1 MDLDNQKKDTQ
12 TPTTVD
18 SVIDNDAPKSTTLN
32 NTLDFGVGSQ
42 EITDQVAEKIKH
54 GTNILIALSK
64 DPNLDE
70 ISAAIALAII
80 LDQQKKHVTAI
91 YSGKTPNA
99 LEFLK
104 PEETFQKDTSSLQDF
119 IIALNK
125 SKADHLTYQIDGDYV
140 KIFITP
146 YKRQVTKEDLEYS
159 YGDYNVDLVIVFNVN
174 AGSEIDSAL
183 SEYGRIMHDATAINI
198 TSGVPGH
205 FADLEWSDPS
215 KSSVC
220 EMVYDLINVLDIDS
234 ISQEVATALLTG
246 ILSATERFA
255 NNRTKPTTMAVA
267 SKLMEAGAD
276 QQLISSNILKPEPSS
291 AEVSVNNQNQTLNTT
306 SYYNTQNTDNL
317 NSSQDLDTGER
328 ELEQLVNQNMNNTQ
342 ATPNQVTDQ
351 AGPFNTLT
359 PDSSNPASFTAPA
372 TNVMDDLARATDD
385 LMNNHQKLQS
395 QTAQQQTYQPASSQP
410 YSPANQS
417 QPNNQ
422 AVQADQFNYQP
433 TQNYQA
439 PQAQN
444 YPPEQPLSSPAQSL
458 PNPSA
463 QSVEA
468 PQPNS
473 AQQSSLDSSIQSPQ
487 TMPNNYQ
494 TVFQPDQP
502 QPQPSNNQFQAP
514 VPQQSANQY
523 QTQQFNQFSPQSAQS
538 FTTQN
543 QFQTNFPLANQ
554 PQPNNQSV
562 QANQFN
568 YQPTQNYQVPQAQNN
583 PSEQS
588 SPLSSQSF
596 SNPSDQ
602 LSSPSAQPSF
612 NVSSQAIPNSSS
624 QPLSS
629 PSAQSI
635 EASQSNLVQQSS
647 FREQTQPTSNSEVF
661 GHTIAEPVAE
671 PEQDMSRLMDEALAE
686 PSPIQ
691 NPVGYQS
698 MINQS
703 NYINQSLAQNNP
715 SPEKLNYPL
724 AVGQQPIVDYVPGQN
739 LATIS
744 APAIPSVQQNPN
756 YPNPEYTNTVPNYQ
770 APTMPVLPNNPSQM
784 PPAPSPIIPP
794 STQSVSNMQSN
805 PATPNPTMNQQTS
818 PSPMQATNFTESYP
832 VDTQNA
838 PAPQQVVPSTQPM
851 PAQDFIQTIPPATST
866 PIPDYLRPESFLPPA
881 PNPVV
886 LDQSAPLIS
895 PPVTPDPISLFP
907 PQAPLTSPQPEQP
920 QQTSSQSQPSNN
932 QFQAPVLQQPVN
944 QPQAQPLDQTS
955 APTQPSPSYP
965 AQDSSQPLS
974 QTQVSPQPAPVN
986 PVQTDPSAF
995 HIPGSY

>member
-18 SVIDNDAPKSTTLN
+18 SVTDNDASKSTTLN
-32 NTLDFGVGSQ
+32 NTLDFGVDSQ

-276 QQLISSNILKPEPSS
+276 QQLISSNILKPEPSP
-291 AEVSVNNQNQTLNTT
+291 AEASVNNQNQTLNTT
-306 SYYNTQNTDNL
+306 SSYNTQNTDNL

-359 PDSSNPASFTAPA
+359 PDSSNPASFTAPT

-395 QTAQQQTYQPASSQP
+395 QIAQQQTYQPASSQP
-410 YSPANQS
+410 YSPANQP

-422 AVQADQFNYQP
+422 SVQANQFDYQP

-439 PQAQN
+439 PQA
-444 YPPEQPLSSPAQSL
+444 
-458 PNPSA
+458 
-463 QSVEA
+463 
-468 PQPNS
+468 
-473 AQQSSLDSSIQSPQ
+473 
-487 TMPNNYQ
+487 
-494 TVFQPDQP
+494 
-502 QPQPSNNQFQAP
+502 P
-514 VPQQSANQY
+514 VPQQSVDQY
-523 QTQQFNQFSPQSAQS
+523 QTQQFNQFSPQSVQS
-538 FTTQN
+538 FTAQN
-543 QFQTNFPLANQ
+543 QFQTNFSPANQ

-568 YQPTQNYQVPQAQNN
+568 YQPTQNYQVPQAQNY
-583 PSEQS
+583 PPEQS
-588 SPLSSQSF
+588 SPLSSQPF

-602 LSSPSAQPSF
+602 LSSPSAQPSS
-612 NVSSQAIPNSSS
+612 NVSSQAIPNSSP
-624 QPLSS
+624 QPFSNL
-629 PSAQSI
+629 SAQSI
-635 EASQSNLVQQSS
+635 EASQSNPVQQSS
-647 FREQTQPTSNSEVF
+647 FREQTQPTSNPEVF

-703 NYINQSLAQNNP
+703 NYINQSLAQNNS

-739 LATIS
+739 IATIS
-744 APAIPSVQQNPN
+744 APTIPPVQQNPN

-784 PPAPSPIIPP
+784 PPASLPIVPP
-794 STQSVSNMQSN
+794 STQSVPNMQSN
-805 PATPNPTMNQQTS
+805 PATPNSTMNQQTS
-818 PSPMQATNFTESYP
+818 PSPMQAINFTESYP

-838 PAPQQVVPSTQPM
+838 PAPQQAVPTTQTM
-851 PAQDFIQTIPPATST
+851 PAQDFIQTTPPATST

-895 PPVTPDPISLFP
+895 PLVTPDSISLFP
-907 PQAPLTSPQPEQP
+907 PQAPLTSPQPEQS
-920 QQTSSQSQPSNN
+920 QQTSSQPQPSNN
-932 QFQAPVLQQPVN
+932 QFQAPVLQQPAN

-955 APTQPSPSYP
+955 VPTQLSPSYP

-974 QTQVSPQPAPVN
+974 QTQVSPQPIPVN